1 MFLII
6 QNKPPSEFRPNFSN
20 QQKKSQI
27 LTTFQQLQK
36 AASLSP
42 PPVQK
47 RQLHAAKLFTTH
59 RCVLV
64 ERGGIR
70 SRGTELCI
78 CGVYEKE
85 RKNFYH
91 LATPDGNGTCAG
103 EIKIAPGALKSL
115 LDDVGETTRERFSF
129 FWGDFAQVSSWKKK
143 GRTFNH
149 TLGFQEGKRGSRW
162 WFAKR
167 AYVRQD

>member
-85 RKNFYH
+85 RKNFNH

-103 EIKIAPGALKSL
+103 DIKNRSRGLKVTSRRRRRDHSRKVFLFLRGFCTGFLLEEEGA
-115 LDDVGETTRERFSF
+115 
-129 FWGDFAQVSSWKKK
+129 DF
-143 GRTFNH
+143 
-149 TLGFQEGKRGSRW
+149 
-162 WFAKR
+162 
-167 AYVRQD
+167 

>member
-64 ERGGIR
+64 ERGEIR

-85 RKNFYH
+85 RKNFNH

-103 EIKIAPGALKSL
+103 DIKNRSRGLKVTSRRRRR
-115 LDDVGETTRERFSF
+115 DHSRKVFFSF
-129 FWGDFAQVSSWKKK
+129 
-143 GRTFNH
+143 
-149 TLGFQEGKRGSRW
+149 
-162 WFAKR
+162 
-167 AYVRQD
+167 